1 MPTPTE
7 YEAFLSEA
15 ADKLRRAD
23 DQRRD
28 QGEAFKTLVRE
39 SHKAG
44 LSIRQ
49 IASAS
54 GYYSSW
60 IGRIVAG
67 EQ

>member
-7 YEAFLSEA
+7 YEAWLAKA
-15 ADKLRRAD
+15 ADDLRQAD
-23 DQRRD
+23 DARRD

>member
-7 YEAFLSEA
+7 YEAFLSDA
-15 ADKLRRAD
+15 ADALRRAD

-39 SHKAG
+39 AHKAG

-49 IASAS
+49 IAGAS